1 MPTGKGEEVIQQIR
15 ESKGENPFLTA
26 FRDFGIFIIENKV
39 IAFIIAFIVARAS
52 SDLIYSLTRFLL
64 HHFRI
69 KKALKGYVGELIINA
84 ITFIVVVFFSFFFF
98 YYILQR
104 LLITR
109 EVKQEAQLKAVITK
123 AEEKEIEEKAE
134 EIA

>member
-15 ESKGENPFLTA
+15 ESKGENPLRIV
-26 FRDFGIFIIENKV
+26 FRDFGIFIIENHV
-39 IAFIIAFIVARAS
+39 IAFIIAFIVANAS
-52 SDLIYSLTRFLL
+52 NDLIYSLTRFLL
-64 HHFRI
+64 HYFGI
-69 KKALKGYVGELIINA
+69 KKTLKGYAGELFVNT
-84 ITFIVVVFFSFFFF
+84 ITFLVVVFFSFFFF

-109 EVKQEAQLKAVITK
+109 EVKQEVQLKAVITK

-134 EIA
+134 QIT